1 MGVDVSG
8 ASREGVSFRKAESVL
23 CSALALR
30 SVLSILF
37 VPICAK
43 SVESRV
49 FKKKKLVA
57 EVVRA
62 EQQALSGVGSTFN
75 PMADKTTVI
84 GQAPIVATS
93 KDNTTNLTK
102 QQATEIISQDADGK
116 LGKKNLKSQRVS
128 SADNKLS

>member
-1 MGVDVSG
+1 M
-8 ASREGVSFRKAESVL
+8 
-23 CSALALR
+23 
-30 SVLSILF
+30 
-37 VPICAK
+37 
-43 SVESRV
+43 
-49 FKKKKLVA
+49 VA

-116 LGKKNLKSQRVS
+116 RLLKNGKVKVLGSILGTYSFCS
-128 SADNKLS
+128 KLTTGRRPLQIEHHFIPTVQAHYCELTQMLPFDEGVHVLMLSKFHND